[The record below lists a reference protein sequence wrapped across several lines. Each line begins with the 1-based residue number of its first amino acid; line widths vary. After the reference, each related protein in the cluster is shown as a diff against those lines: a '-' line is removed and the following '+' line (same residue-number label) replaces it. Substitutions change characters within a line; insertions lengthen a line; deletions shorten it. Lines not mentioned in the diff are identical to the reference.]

1 MKFGV
6 AMFPTDYA
14 ISVVELGRAVEER
27 GFESLWFPEH
37 THIPSSRRTPYPGGG
52 ELPRE
57 YSHTLDPFAAL
68 SAVAAVT
75 TTLKLATGICLV
87 IERDTILL
95 AKEVATVDH
104 ISGGR
109 FLFGIGGGWNLEEME
124 NHGTDPERR
133 WKLLREQ
140 IAALK
145 LIWSEDEAE
154 YHGRYVNF
162 DKIWSWP
169 KPVQQPHPP
178 IIVGGD
184 GPHTLQRV
192 VEYGDEWMPI
202 GRPGGAPLPEK
213 IGRLNEMAKA
223 RGRGPIPVSIFGVRP
238 DPAAIERLHEAG
250 VTRCI
255 FSLPP
260 APAETV
266 LPLLDRFA
274 EAMKG

>member
-68 SAVAAVT
+68 RAVAAVT

-124 NHGTDPERR
+124 NHGTDPETR